1 MDQWT
6 KWVRVKS
13 CGKLEYNTAS
23 KIVPVMVNADGY
35 SYAVVDSATA
45 RDLCIRHKFE
55 ICAPPKAAQKAP
67 EPEPEA
73 KPEPTKRKRRTR
85 KKTTSEE

>member
-13 CGKLEYNTAS
+13 CGKTEYNTAA
-23 KIVPVMVNADGY
+23 KIVSVMLHSDGY

-55 ICAPPKAAQKAP
+55 ICAPPKAGEKAP
-67 EPEPEA
+67 EPEPAPEA
-73 KPEPTKRKRRTR
+73 EPAKRPRKRKR
-85 KKTTSEE
+85 KKATDE